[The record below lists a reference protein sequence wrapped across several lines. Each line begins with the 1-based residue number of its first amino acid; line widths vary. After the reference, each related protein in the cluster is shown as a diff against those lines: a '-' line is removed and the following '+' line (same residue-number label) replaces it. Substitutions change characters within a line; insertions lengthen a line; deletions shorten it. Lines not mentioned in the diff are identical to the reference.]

1 MPVVILAEAA
11 KIVIRSLTLAH
22 DPDTTMTPGQF
33 RARVRKMRQ
42 TWGQLTPV
50 QQKRWAE
57 LRADIEGMASTL
69 HWLKGFCDELAQPEP
84 VQEMQQ
90 LTMEETK

>member
-1 MPVVILAEAA
+1 M
-11 KIVIRSLTLAH
+11 IRSLTLAH
-22 DPDTTMTPGQF
+22 DPDTTMTTAQF
-33 RARVRKMRQ
+33 WTRWRKMRA
-42 TWGQLTPV
+42 TWPTLTPV

-69 HWLKGFCDELAQPEP
+69 HWLKAFCDELAQPEP

>member
-1 MPVVILAEAA
+1 MCLPSI
-11 KIVIRSLTLAH
+11 TLAH
-22 DPDTTMTPGQF
+22 DQHPMTAKQLS
-33 RARVRKMRQ
+33 ARCNKMERVWP
-42 TWGQLTPV
+42 TLRPE
-50 QQKRWAE
+50 QQARWAE